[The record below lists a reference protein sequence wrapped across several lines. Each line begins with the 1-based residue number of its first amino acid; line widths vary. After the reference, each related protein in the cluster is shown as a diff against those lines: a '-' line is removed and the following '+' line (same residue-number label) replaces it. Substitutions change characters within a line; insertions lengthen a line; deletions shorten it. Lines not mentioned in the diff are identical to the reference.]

1 MANTYS
7 QLFVQIVFSVKSRE
21 KVIPA
26 VHREEVHKY
35 ISALVSDQGQK
46 LMAIF
51 CMPDHIHI
59 LVSINPEIAI
69 ASLVRKIKTES
80 SKFINNKSWMPT
92 KFQWQRGYGAFS
104 YSKSQ
109 VDNVVNYILKQEE
122 HHKSKSFKTEYRKF
136 MKKFEIEYD
145 EQYLFDLE

>member
-1 MANTYS
+1 
-7 QLFVQIVFSVKSRE
+7 
-21 KVIPA
+21 
-26 VHREEVHKY
+26 
-35 ISALVSDQGQK
+35 
-46 LMAIF
+46 
-51 CMPDHIHI
+51 
-59 LVSINPEIAI
+59 
-69 ASLVRKIKTES
+69 
-80 SKFINNKSWMPT
+80 MPT

-122 HHKSKSFKTEYRKF
+122 HHQSKSFKTEYRKF